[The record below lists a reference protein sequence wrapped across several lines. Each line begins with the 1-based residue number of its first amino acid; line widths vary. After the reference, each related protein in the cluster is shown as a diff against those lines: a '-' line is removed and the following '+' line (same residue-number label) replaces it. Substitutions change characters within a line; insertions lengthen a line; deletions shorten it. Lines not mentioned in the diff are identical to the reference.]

1 MDGQSDIDDLVNW
14 INDDSKVLTKKQK
27 KKIKENTSKESNKKD
42 KKISKEMKEKLN
54 KYSRDSNPFYK
65 KTMTERV
72 QLQKQYQDMLKQEKD
87 YKDNKMKEIM
97 TKMQHMTEQEQQS
110 YLNELLSKNEIEV

>member
-1 MDGQSDIDDLVNW
+1 
-14 INDDSKVLTKKQK
+14 
-27 KKIKENTSKESNKKD
+27 
-42 KKISKEMKEKLN
+42 
-54 KYSRDSNPFYK
+54 
-65 KTMTERV
+65 MTERV

-110 YLNELLSKNEIEV
+110 YLNELLSKMKLKYKPKY